1 MKILHTGDW
10 HLGKKLSDYSR
21 IDEQQDVLHEVC
33 KIADEENVD
42 VILIAGDLYD
52 NFNPSSE
59 AIELFYK
66 TLHKLSNNGQRVVV
80 AIAGNHDSP
89 ERIEAPVPLA
99 NECGIVLV
107 GFPLTTPKAF
117 SLSTGVKIN
126 KTAIGFVEISLP
138 KYTFPLRI
146 LLTPYA
152 NESRMKEY
160 FGMESPEDAM
170 NQALKKHW
178 ATLANQYCDSNGVNI
193 LMTHLYMMERGG
205 TAENEPEDE
214 RSIVHL
220 GGASPVMT
228 DNIPAQI
235 QYTAVGHLHRQ
246 HGVKGHQSPVMYSGS
261 LLEYSFSEA
270 NQDKYVLIIDAV
282 PQKPVDITP
291 VPLQSGKKLKR
302 VRFDSVAEALNW
314 LENNQNTFVE
324 LTFATEKYIEANTK
338 HSFYQAHQRI
348 VYLIPEILSNST
360 FTQSNNQ
367 LNLSKQTE
375 ELFVEYFT
383 KIHSKEP
390 NQELLDLFKE
400 VMNLE

>member
-10 HLGKKLSDYSR
+10 HLGKKLSDYLR
-21 IDEQQDVLHEVC
+21 IEEQKDVLDEIC
-33 KIADEENVD
+33 KIADEEEVD
-42 VILIAGDLYD
+42 IILIAGDLYD
-52 NFNPSSE
+52 NFNPASE

-66 TLHKLSNNGQRVVV
+66 TLHKLSNDGQRVVI

-99 NECGIVLV
+99 NECGIVLL
-107 GFPLTTPKAF
+107 GFPLTTPKVF
-117 SLSTGVKIN
+117 SLNTGVKIN
-126 KTAIGFVEISLP
+126 KTDVGFIEISLP

-146 LLTPYA
+146 LLTPYS

-170 NQALKKHW
+170 NQSLKKHW

-193 LMTHLYMMERGG
+193 LMTHLFMMERGG
-205 TAENEPEDE
+205 NQENEPDDE

-228 DNIPAQI
+228 DIIPAQI

-246 HGVKGHQSPVMYSGS
+246 HGVKGHHSPVMYSGS

-270 NQDKYVLIIDAV
+270 NQDKYVLIVKAV

-302 VRFDSVAEALNW
+302 VRFDSVAEALSW

-338 HSFYQAHQRI
+338 QSFYQAHQGI
-348 VYLIPEILSNST
+348 VHLIPEILSNST
-360 FTQSNNQ
+360 FIQSNNQ
-367 LNLSKQTE
+367 INLSKQTE
-375 ELFVEYFT
+375 ELFAEYFT
-383 KIHSKEP
+383 KIHGKEP